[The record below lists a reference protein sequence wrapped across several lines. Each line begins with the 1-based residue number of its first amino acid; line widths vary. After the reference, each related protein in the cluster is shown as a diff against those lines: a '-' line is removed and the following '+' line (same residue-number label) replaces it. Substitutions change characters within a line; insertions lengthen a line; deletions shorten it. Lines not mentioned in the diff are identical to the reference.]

1 MIEELYE
8 ARGNLDKIESSLLLV
23 NSDIKKMKGL
33 SPNSHVE
40 IDTLKGKP
48 EEHKHTWANVVN
60 NILTDK
66 SIAFIVVRSNKR
78 QLMLMSRDQD
88 YVNSSDKCLIIW
100 SNYALSIPAINEV
113 ADGNEYIVTASLNNA
128 QSKMCKTVVAYVD
141 HIKGKKNW
149 DIIKVYKDETLG
161 VLKQDREES
170 RKGMEIKPNGTFMTN
185 ARIKHGSVKD
195 KQQRDYRNY
204 IDSLHDNLKER
215 LKAFIEKRLVNV
227 NSKEDLQQNL
237 KDNNTLAP
245 KKIKI
250 AGLIYNYDGISSTN
264 LDPKRNLTIGLQYD
278 ISDGRGLQN
287 PNIRYLMI
295 KLLIQGVN
303 NASIGEMF
311 FKPAEY
317 SNSGWISFEEGVQ
330 YIKDNLNKNNK

>member
-8 ARGNLDKIESSLLLV
+8 SRGNLDKIESSLLLV

-33 SPNSHVE
+33 SPSSHVE

-100 SNYALSIPAINEV
+100 SNYALSIPAINEI
-113 ADGNEYIVTASLNNA
+113 AGGNEYIVTASLNNA

-149 DIIKVYKDETLG
+149 DIIKVYKDETL
-161 VLKQDREES
+161 LSSQEK
-170 RKGMEIKPNGTFMTN
+170 
-185 ARIKHGSVKD
+185 
-195 KQQRDYRNY
+195 Y
-204 IDSLHDNLKER
+204 KE
-215 LKAFIEKRLVNV
+215 
-227 NSKEDLQQNL
+227 
-237 KDNNTLAP
+237 
-245 KKIKI
+245 
-250 AGLIYNYDGISSTN
+250 
-264 LDPKRNLTIGLQYD
+264 
-278 ISDGRGLQN
+278 
-287 PNIRYLMI
+287 
-295 KLLIQGVN
+295 KLLKI
-303 NASIGEMF
+303 IL
-311 FKPAEY
+311 KH
-317 SNSGWISFEEGVQ
+317 
-330 YIKDNLNKNNK
+330 